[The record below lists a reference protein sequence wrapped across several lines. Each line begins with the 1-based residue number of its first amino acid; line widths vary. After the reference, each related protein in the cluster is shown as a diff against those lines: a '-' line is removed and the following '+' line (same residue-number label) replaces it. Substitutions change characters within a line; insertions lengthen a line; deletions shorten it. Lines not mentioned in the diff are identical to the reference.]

1 MEPYQQQL
9 AQFIQ
14 SVFAMSDEDCNAI
27 VASFIYK
34 EADKQTILLKRGK
47 VCSEYYFLLD
57 GVVRSY
63 TQDVEG
69 NDVTTGIYTPNKVVC
84 ELFSFFKR
92 LPSQESFETATPCK
106 MLMIDFESLQNV
118 FHSMPMFREFGR
130 LILINSYAALKQRMY
145 SMLQQTAEQRYQH
158 LLQTEPVIFQTI
170 PLKQIASYLGIT
182 DTSLSRIRKEFA
194 KS

>member
-1 MEPYQQQL
+1 MQPQQQL
-9 AQFIQ
+9 AKFIQ
-14 SVFAMSDEDCNAI
+14 SIFAMADDECNAI
-27 VASFIYK
+27 VANFTYK
-34 EADKQTILLKRGK
+34 EIDKQCVLLKRGK
-47 VCSEYYFLLD
+47 VCNEYYFLLE

-63 TQDVEG
+63 TQDIDG
-69 NDVTTGIYTPNKVVC
+69 NDVTTGIFTPDKVVC

-92 LPSQESFETATPCK
+92 QPSQESIETATPCK
-106 MLMIDFESLQNV
+106 LLVIDFDGLQNV

-130 LILINSYAALKQRMY
+130 QILINAYAIQKQRMY
-145 SMLQQTAEQRYQH
+145 GMLQQTAEQRYLH

-182 DTSLSRIRKEFA
+182 NTSLSRIRKEFA